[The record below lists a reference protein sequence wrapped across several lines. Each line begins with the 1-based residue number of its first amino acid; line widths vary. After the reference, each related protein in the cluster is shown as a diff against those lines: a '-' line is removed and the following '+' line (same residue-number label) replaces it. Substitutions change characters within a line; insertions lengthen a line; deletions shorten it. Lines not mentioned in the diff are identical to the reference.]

1 VITLLIALAAA
12 ALVVVGSVGVRM
24 LRTTGLE
31 GLAEVGVVVDDGAKR
46 SAGAGA
52 LIDSVG
58 ARFQRLLLKTY
69 GPRRLGDLD
78 GRLRRAG
85 RPEGL
90 TVNSY
95 VQRQAGFIAIGVIAG
110 ALFAIVGQPFLGAVL
125 VVAFAGWM
133 DLWLFLVGRSRI
145 EQIDRELPDFLDV
158 LGVTVTAGLSFRQ
171 AVERVCE
178 FHEGPLAQEMQT
190 ALREMA
196 VGVTRREAFVGV
208 RERARSESVG
218 TFVTALLQAEELG
231 VPLAQALRDIAAEVR
246 RERAQQVRRQAA
258 KAAPKVALV
267 VTSTML
273 PGAIILMIAGLILA
287 NRGVLENV
295 FR

>member
-12 ALVVVGSVGVRM
+12 ALVVLGAVGVRL

-31 GLAEVGVVVDDGAKR
+31 QVAGIGPVAGDPVKR
-46 SAGAGA
+46 SGGSGA
-52 LIDSVG
+52 LIDVVG
-58 ARFQRLLLKTY
+58 ARFQRLLLMLY
-69 GPRRLGDLD
+69 GARRLGGLD
-78 GRLRRAG
+78 VRLRRAG

-95 VQRQAGFIAIGVIAG
+95 VQRQAGFIVIGTFAAV
-110 ALFAIVGQPFLGAVL
+110 LFAVAGQPALGVLL
-125 VVAFAGWM
+125 VVAFSGWM
-133 DLWLFLVGRSRI
+133 DLWLYLVARSRI

-171 AVERVCE
+171 AVERVCD
-178 FHEGPLAQEMQT
+178 FHDGPLARELQT
-190 ALREMA
+190 ALREMS
-196 VGVTRREAFVGV
+196 VGVSRREAFIGV
-208 RERARSESVG
+208 RDRTRSESVG

-246 RERAQQVRRQAA
+246 RARAQHVRQQAA

-267 VTSTML
+267 VTTTIL
-273 PGAIILMIAGLILA
+273 PGAIILMVSGLVLA
-287 NRGVLENV
+287 NRGVLQNL
-295 FR
+295 FG